1 MKKILNKILFFTLF
15 TPTLLFAEATTDNV
29 IKLDQTGDTLTLT
42 IDQIGY
48 GNKICG
54 TISSGLCGTAMVITG
69 TTNTINMDM
78 IGNLNQIYGPMIL
91 DQSTYSVNLTGSS
104 NIWDQTIGASGSADA
119 SNLLATWSGSSN
131 TMNLDWG
138 AAQSSERLDF
148 DLDVSG
154 SSNVFTTV
162 IEVDDARYDVDV
174 TGSSNDVNTNMTDG
188 AYHKIDLELIQSSG
202 NIDIVQSSGTCPS
215 GVSSCHSE
223 LIADFDSENATITI
237 NQKDTGD

>member
-1 MKKILNKILFFTLF
+1 MKIINKLLFFTLF
-15 TPTLLFAEATTDNV
+15 TPVLLFAAATTDNE
-29 IKLDQTGDTLTLT
+29 IRIDQTGDTLTLT

-54 TISSGLCGTAMVITG
+54 TISSGLCASDMVITG
-69 TTNTINMDM
+69 TTNNLNFDM
-78 IGNLNQIYGPMIL
+78 IGNLNQVFGPMIL

-104 NIWDQTIGASGSADA
+104 NIFDQNIGASGSADS

-138 AAQSSERLDF
+138 SAQSAERLDF
-148 DLDVSG
+148 DLDVTG

-188 AYHKIDLELIQSSG
+188 AYHKIDLELVQSSG
-202 NIDIVQSSGTCPS
+202 NIDIIQSSGTCP
-215 GVSSCHSE
+215 GGISSCHSE
-223 LIADFDSENATITI
+223 IIAEFDSENATITI
-237 NQKDTGD
+237 NQKDTSD

>member
-1 MKKILNKILFFTLF
+1 MKMLNKLLALVLF
-15 TPTLLFAEATTDNV
+15 TPTILFAEATTDNV

-54 TISSGLCGTAMVITG
+54 TISSGLCGTAMVISG

-91 DQSTYSVNLTGSS
+91 DQSTYSVNMTGSS
-104 NIWDQTIGASGSADA
+104 NIWDQTIGASGSADS

-148 DLDVSG
+148 DL
-154 SSNVFTTV
+154 
-162 IEVDDARYDVDV
+162 DV

>member
-1 MKKILNKILFFTLF
+1 MKIINKLLFFTLL
-15 TPTLLFAEATTDNV
+15 TPTLLFAAATTDNE
-29 IKLDQTGDTLTLT
+29 IKLDQIGDTLTLT

-54 TISSGLCGTAMVITG
+54 TISSGVCGAAMVITG

-91 DQSTYSVNLTGSS
+91 DQSTYSVNMTGSS
-104 NIWDQTIGASGSADA
+104 NIWDQTIGASGSADS

-148 DLDVSG
+148 DLDVTG

-162 IEVDDARYDVDV
+162 VEVDDATYDVDV
-174 TGSSNDVNTNMTDG
+174 TGSSNDVNISMTDG

-223 LIADFDSENATITI
+223 IIADFDSENATINI
-237 NQKDTGD
+237 KQKDTGD

>member
-1 MKKILNKILFFTLF
+1 MKIINKLLFFTLL
-15 TPTLLFAEATTDNV
+15 TPTLLFAAATTDNE
-29 IKLDQTGDTLTLT
+29 IKLDQIGDTLTLT

-54 TISSGLCGTAMVITG
+54 TVSSGVCGTAMVITG

-148 DLDVSG
+148 DLDITG
-154 SSNVFTTV
+154 SSNVFSTV

-174 TGSSNDVNTNMTDG
+174 TGSSNDVNTSMTDG

-202 NIDIVQSSGTCPS
+202 NIDIVQSSGTCPA

-223 LIADFDSENATITI
+223 IIADFDSENATINI
-237 NQKDTGD
+237 KQKDTGD

>member
-1 MKKILNKILFFTLF
+1 MKIINKLLFFTLL
-15 TPTLLFAEATTDNV
+15 TPTLLFAAATTDNE
-29 IKLDQTGDTLTLT
+29 IKLDQIGDTLTLT

-54 TISSGLCGTAMVITG
+54 TISSGVCGAAMVITG

-91 DQSTYSVNLTGSS
+91 DQSTYSVNMTGSS
-104 NIWDQTIGASGSADA
+104 NIWDQTIGASGSADS

-148 DLDVSG
+148 DLDVTG
-154 SSNVFTTV
+154 SSNVFSTV
-162 IEVDDARYDVDV
+162 VEVDDATYDVDV
-174 TGSSNDVNTNMTDG
+174 TGSSNDVNISMTDG

-223 LIADFDSENATITI
+223 IIADFDSENATINI
-237 NQKDTGD
+237 KQKDTGD

>member
-54 TISSGLCGTAMVITG
+54 TISNGLCGTAMVITG

-91 DQSTYSVNLTGSS
+91 DQSTYSVNMNMK
-104 NIWDQTIGASGSADA
+104 NICI
-119 SNLLATWSGSSN
+119 
-131 TMNLDWG
+131 
-138 AAQSSERLDF
+138 
-148 DLDVSG
+148 
-154 SSNVFTTV
+154 V
-162 IEVDDARYDVDV
+162 I
-174 TGSSNDVNTNMTDG
+174 
-188 AYHKIDLELIQSSG
+188 K
-202 NIDIVQSSGTCPS
+202 
-215 GVSSCHSE
+215 
-223 LIADFDSENATITI
+223 
-237 NQKDTGD
+237 

>member
-1 MKKILNKILFFTLF
+1 MKIINKLLFFTLL
-15 TPTLLFAEATTDNV
+15 TPTLLFAAATTDNE
-29 IKLDQTGDTLTLT
+29 IKLDQIGDTLTLT

-54 TISSGLCGTAMVITG
+54 TISSGVCGDAMVITG

-148 DLDVSG
+148 DLDITG
-154 SSNVFTTV
+154 SSNVFSTV

-174 TGSSNDVNTNMTDG
+174 TGSSNDVNTSMTDG

-202 NIDIVQSSGTCPS
+202 NIDIVQSSGTCPA

-223 LIADFDSENATITI
+223 IIADFDSENATINI
-237 NQKDTGD
+237 KQKDTGD

>member
-1 MKKILNKILFFTLF
+1 MKIINKLLFFTLL
-15 TPTLLFAEATTDNV
+15 TPTLLFAAATTDNE
-29 IKLDQTGDTLTLT
+29 IKLDQIGDTLTLT

-54 TISSGLCGTAMVITG
+54 TVSSGVCGTAMVITG

-148 DLDVSG
+148 DLDITG
-154 SSNVFTTV
+154 SSNVFSTV
-162 IEVDDARYDVDV
+162 IEVDDAIYDVDV
-174 TGSSNDVNTNMTDG
+174 TGSSNDVNTSMTDG

-202 NIDIVQSSGTCPS
+202 NIDIVQSSGTCPA

-223 LIADFDSENATITI
+223 IIADFDSENATINI
-237 NQKDTGD
+237 KQKDTGD

>member
-1 MKKILNKILFFTLF
+1 MKIINKLLFFTLL
-15 TPTLLFAEATTDNV
+15 TPTLLFAAATTDNE
-29 IKLDQTGDTLTLT
+29 IKLDQIGDTLTLT

-54 TISSGLCGTAMVITG
+54 TISSGVCGAAMVITG

-91 DQSTYSVNLTGSS
+91 DQSTYSVNMTGSS
-104 NIWDQTIGASGSADA
+104 NIWDQTIGASGSADS

-148 DLDVSG
+148 DLDVTG

-162 IEVDDARYDVDV
+162 VEVDDATYDVDV
-174 TGSSNDVNTNMTDG
+174 TGSSNDVNTSMTDG
-188 AYHKIDLELIQSSG
+188 AYHKIDLELIQSSS

-223 LIADFDSENATITI
+223 IIADFDSENATINI
-237 NQKDTGD
+237 KQKDTGD

>member
-104 NIWDQTIGASGSADA
+104 NIWDQTIGASGSADS

-148 DLDVSG
+148 DL
-154 SSNVFTTV
+154 
-162 IEVDDARYDVDV
+162 DV

-202 NIDIVQSSGTCPS
+202 NIDIVQSSGTCPT
-215 GVSSCHSE
+215 GISSCHSE

>member
-1 MKKILNKILFFTLF
+1 MKKILNKVLFFTLF
-15 TPTLLFAEATTDNV
+15 TPTLLFAAATTDNE

-54 TISSGLCGTAMVITG
+54 TISSGVCGTAMVITG

-91 DQSTYSVNLTGSS
+91 DQSTYSVNLTGNS

-119 SNLLATWSGSSN
+119 SNLLATWTGSSN

-162 IEVDDARYDVDV
+162 IC
-174 TGSSNDVNTNMTDG
+174 T
-188 AYHKIDLELIQSSG
+188 K
-202 NIDIVQSSGTCPS
+202 
-215 GVSSCHSE
+215 
-223 LIADFDSENATITI
+223 
-237 NQKDTGD
+237 

>member
-1 MKKILNKILFFTLF
+1 MKIINKLLFFTLL
-15 TPTLLFAEATTDNV
+15 TPTLLFAAATTDNE
-29 IKLDQTGDTLTLT
+29 IKLDQIGDTLTLT

-54 TISSGLCGTAMVITG
+54 TISSGVCGTAIVITG
-69 TTNTINMDM
+69 TTNTINMDK

-104 NIWDQTIGASGSADA
+104 NIWDQTIGASGSADS

-148 DLDVSG
+148 DLDVTG
-154 SSNVFTTV
+154 SSNVFSTV

-174 TGSSNDVNTNMTDG
+174 TGSSNDVNTSMTDG

-223 LIADFDSENATITI
+223 IIADFDSENATINI
-237 NQKDTGD
+237 KQKDTGD

>member
-1 MKKILNKILFFTLF
+1 MKIINKLLFFTLL
-15 TPTLLFAEATTDNV
+15 TPTLLFAAATTDNE
-29 IKLDQTGDTLTLT
+29 IKLDQIGDTLTLT

-54 TISSGLCGTAMVITG
+54 TISSGVCGDAMVITG

-148 DLDVSG
+148 DLDITG
-154 SSNVFTTV
+154 SSNVFSTV
-162 IEVDDARYDVDV
+162 IEVDDAIYDVDV
-174 TGSSNDVNTNMTDG
+174 TGSSNDVNTSMTDG

-202 NIDIVQSSGTCPS
+202 NIDIVQSSGTCPA

-223 LIADFDSENATITI
+223 IIADFDSENATINI
-237 NQKDTGD
+237 KQKDTGD

>member
-1 MKKILNKILFFTLF
+1 MKIINKLLFFTLL
-15 TPTLLFAEATTDNV
+15 TPTLLFAAATTDNE
-29 IKLDQTGDTLTLT
+29 IKLDQIGDTLTLT

-54 TISSGLCGTAMVITG
+54 TISSGVCGAAMVITG

-91 DQSTYSVNLTGSS
+91 DQSTYSVNMTGSS
-104 NIWDQTIGASGSADA
+104 NIWDQTIGASGSADS

-148 DLDVSG
+148 DLDVTG

-162 IEVDDARYDVDV
+162 VEVDDATYDVDV
-174 TGSSNDVNTNMTDG
+174 TGSSNDVNISMTDG
-188 AYHKIDLELIQSSG
+188 AYHKIDLELIQSSS

-223 LIADFDSENATITI
+223 IIADFDSENATINI
-237 NQKDTGD
+237 KQKDTGD

>member
-1 MKKILNKILFFTLF
+1 MKIINKLLFFTLL
-15 TPTLLFAEATTDNV
+15 TPTLIFAAATTDNE
-29 IKLDQTGDTLTLT
+29 IKLDQIGDTLTLT

-54 TISSGLCGTAMVITG
+54 TISSGICGTAMVITG

-104 NIWDQTIGASGSADA
+104 NIWDQTIGASGSADS

-148 DLDVSG
+148 DLDVTG
-154 SSNVFTTV
+154 SSNVFSTV

-174 TGSSNDVNTNMTDG
+174 TGSSNDVNTSMTDG
-188 AYHKIDLELIQSSG
+188 AYHNIDLELIQSSG

-223 LIADFDSENATITI
+223 IIADFDSENATINI
-237 NQKDTGD
+237 KQKDTGD

>member
-1 MKKILNKILFFTLF
+1 MKIINKLLFFTLL
-15 TPTLLFAEATTDNV
+15 TPTLLFAAATTDNE
-29 IKLDQTGDTLTLT
+29 IKLDQIGDTLTLT

-54 TISSGLCGTAMVITG
+54 TISSGVCGDAMVITG

-148 DLDVSG
+148 DLDITG
-154 SSNVFTTV
+154 SSNVFSTV

-174 TGSSNDVNTNMTDG
+174 TGSSNDVNTSMTDG

-202 NIDIVQSSGTCPS
+202 NIDIVQSSGTCPV

-223 LIADFDSENATITI
+223 IIADFDSENATINI
-237 NQKDTGD
+237 KQKDTGD

>member
-1 MKKILNKILFFTLF
+1 MKIINKLLFFTLL
-15 TPTLLFAEATTDNV
+15 TPTLLFAAATTDNE
-29 IKLDQTGDTLTLT
+29 IKLDQIGDTLTLT

-54 TISSGLCGTAMVITG
+54 TISSGVCGTAMVITG

-91 DQSTYSVNLTGSS
+91 DQSTYSVNMTGSS
-104 NIWDQTIGASGSADA
+104 NIWDQTIGASGSADS

-148 DLDVSG
+148 DLDV
-154 SSNVFTTV
+154 
-162 IEVDDARYDVDV
+162 
-174 TGSSNDVNTNMTDG
+174 TGSSNDVNTSMTDG

-223 LIADFDSENATITI
+223 IIADFDSENATINI
-237 NQKDTGD
+237 KQKDTGD

>member
-1 MKKILNKILFFTLF
+1 MKMLNKFLALVLF

-69 TTNTINMDM
+69 TTNNINMDM

-91 DQSTYSVNLTGSS
+91 DQSTYSVNMTGSS
-104 NIWDQTIGASGSADA
+104 NIWDQTIGASGSADS

-138 AAQSSERLDF
+138 ASQSSERLDF
-148 DLDVSG
+148 DLDV
-154 SSNVFTTV
+154 
-162 IEVDDARYDVDV
+162 
-174 TGSSNDVNTNMTDG
+174 TGSSNDVNTSMTDG
-188 AYHKIDLELIQSSG
+188 AYHKIDLELVQSSG
-202 NIDIVQSSGTCPS
+202 NIDIIQSSGTCP
-215 GVSSCHSE
+215 GGISSCHSE
-223 LIADFDSENATITI
+223 IIAEFDSENATITI
-237 NQKDTGD
+237 NQKDTSD